1 MFKNAVSLKEV
12 KLPSNLTKLGAS
24 CFAGATAL
32 TSVDFGQALVNTF
45 GAGVFANTTSLTS
58 IKIPATLKEINAGN
72 DQYPGAFEGS
82 GLTSIDLSGTK
93 IVTGG
98 DTGSD

>member
-32 TSVDFGQALVNTF
+32 TSVDFGQAPVNTF
-45 GAGVFANTTSLTS
+45 GAGAFADTTNLTS

-72 DQYPGAFEGS
+72 DQLKGVFEGS

-98 DTGSD
+98 DNSD